1 MTFSHFLFALE
12 TGGLCPGRTPLG
24 VLTLAVSVPAASGGD
39 RKLSLSALLHAAR
52 EVTIDITFACES
64 LPMGTSLQTK
74 GNQHVKICE
83 IPLAFAQIVIYVQA
97 PVERQDAAPV

>member
-24 VLTLAVSVPAASGGD
+24 VLTLAVSVPAAASGGD
-39 RKLSLSALLHAAR
+39 RKLSVSALLHAAR

-64 LPMGTSLQTK
+64 LPMDTSLQTR
-74 GNQHVKICE
+74 E
-83 IPLAFAQIVIYVQA
+83 T
-97 PVERQDAAPV
+97 RM